1 MKMGE
6 KKISIQQVKAIL
18 SMISMALLAI
28 QHYVGV
34 LADNISV
41 SYIPLVVTFV
51 TIFIGAMDMENSRG
65 IKRVSLI
72 ATVLV
77 ALAGCIIYT
86 IQSYGIKM
94 DDDIYKLY
102 IKGMFLGI
110 ATLSLLLSIL
120 YIKRICELK

>member
-28 QHYVGV
+28 QHHVGV